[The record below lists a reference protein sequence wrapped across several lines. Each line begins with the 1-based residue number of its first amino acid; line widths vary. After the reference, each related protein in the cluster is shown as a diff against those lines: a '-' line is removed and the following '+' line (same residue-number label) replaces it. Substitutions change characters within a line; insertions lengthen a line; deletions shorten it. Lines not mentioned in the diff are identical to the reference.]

1 MKKTEEIEEGKTVKM
16 SQPVIFKSKR
26 IDLKK
31 IEQEIDL
38 LLNSETEES
47 LSNWL
52 FNKRSIS
59 NRFVKK

>member
-52 FNKRSIS
+52 FNKRSIR